1 MAYAGNVGN
10 VITDPQPVTRRLAI
24 SMVAAAA
31 RGDAGA
37 VKALVWA
44 ADPDGFAVLVH
55 CALTLARTLAGQL
68 LTPQGMMGADLWLA
82 ETARGHPRSD
92 TRAGAALILAHEAV
106 VVAESAVVAAETGA
120 GEMLDIAVGAYN
132 AICLAADEG
141 FDEVFTAAMLC
152 WRNLLP
158 QAATMAGPIIIG
170 NVAGG
175 LWGGAE
181 PPKLESTGGTLKHR
195 TNNTDPPGPRLAI
208 PPEAQTVYAY
218 GPPPG
223 PTAPAGVPISL
234 RGVAI
239 RRLQDS
245 GVW

>member
-1 MAYAGNVGN
+1 M
-10 VITDPQPVTRRLAI
+10 ITDPQPNTRRLAI
-24 SMVAAAA
+24 SLVSAAV

-37 VKALVWA
+37 VKALIYA
-44 ADPDGFAVLVH
+44 ADLDGFGALVH
-55 CALTLARTLAGQL
+55 CTLTLVHTLAGQL
-68 LTPQGMMGADLWLA
+68 LTPQGLIGADLWLA
-82 ETARGHPRSD
+82 ETARGHPCAE
-92 TRAGAALILAHEAV
+92 TRAGAELVLAHEAV
-106 VVAESAVVAAETGA
+106 VAAEDDVVAASCDAAELLG
-120 GEMLDIAVGAYN
+120 IAVGAYN
-132 AICLAADEG
+132 AVCLQFDDE
-141 FDEVFTAAMLC
+141 FAEVLTAAMIL
-152 WRNLLP
+152 WHHLLP
-158 QAATMAGPIIIG
+158 QAATAAGPIVIG

-175 LWGGAE
+175 LWGGAD

-223 PTAPAGVPISL
+223 PTAPAGAPISL